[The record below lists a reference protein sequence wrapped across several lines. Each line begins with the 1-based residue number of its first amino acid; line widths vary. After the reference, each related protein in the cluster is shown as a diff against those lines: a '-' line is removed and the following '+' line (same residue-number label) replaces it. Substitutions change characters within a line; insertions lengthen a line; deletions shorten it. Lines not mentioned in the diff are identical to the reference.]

1 MMTPRMG
8 APILTTVTIMKLSIL
23 VLILLVMQV
32 GENHSYE

>member
-8 APILTTVTIMKLSIL
+8 APILTTVTVMKLGIL